1 MTKNVQNLLEQLNK
15 NHKETND
22 LYFLIG
28 KYESLTVLTEAIKI
42 LINNYKDITKK
53 DLQTLL
59 DLNKKKRD
67 EIHNEIIKY
76 KK

>member
-1 MTKNVQNLLEQLNK
+1 MSIEKQFKQLEK

-28 KYESLTVLTEAIKI
+28 QYESLTLLTDAVKVLID
-42 LINNYKDITKK
+42 NYKDITKK

-67 EIHNEIIKY
+67 EIHNKIMKY
-76 KK
+76 KR